1 MFSASGLSC
10 FSDLLSKAFLT
21 GPLEKSCESTTAAL
35 QLPKRDK
42 LEKKFSEL
50 RLAELD
56 RIFITFFENFSS
68 QNFDWAHKLNQSP
81 FIFN

>member
-10 FSDLLSKAFLT
+10 FSAFLSKAFLT
-21 GPLEKSCESTTAAL
+21 GPHEKSCESTTAA

-42 LEKKFSEL
+42 LEKKFSKL
-50 RLAELD
+50 QLVELD

-68 QNFDWAHKLNQSP
+68 QNFDWAHKLNQTLLYL
-81 FIFN
+81 IK